1 MMLCSTSHPP
11 KFEDALHHLTLRLLS
26 VGGFGSGLLLTS
38 NDNQMTFS
46 PTPQS
51 SISVACV
58 CLRACAVSVHAM
70 ERQFELCRLWQ
81 ARPTK
86 MDSGCSDS
94 ILTSDLLKPGGRD

>member
-11 KFEDALHHLTLRLLS
+11 KFEDALHHLTLRPLS

-38 NDNQMTFS
+38 IDNQVIFS

-51 SISVACV
+51 SISVACL
-58 CLRACAVSVHAM
+58 CLGACAVSVHAM
-70 ERQFELCRLWQ
+70 ERQFQLCMLWQ

-86 MDSGCSDS
+86 GDSGCSDG
-94 ILTSDLLKPGGRD
+94 ILTSDLLKPGGID